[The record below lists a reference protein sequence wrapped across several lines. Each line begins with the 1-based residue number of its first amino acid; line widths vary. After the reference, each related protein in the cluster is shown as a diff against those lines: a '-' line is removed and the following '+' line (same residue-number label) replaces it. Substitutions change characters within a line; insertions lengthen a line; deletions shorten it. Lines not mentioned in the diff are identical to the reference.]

1 MLPRTYEDPPNGDYA
16 AYVDRLTRASPE
28 YQRLQRMLA
37 SAGISGNDSSGA
49 TLDSLDSLLQ
59 PLRGTLDQA
68 RIQTRNQAAQAV
80 ARGSAAPKADQLA
93 AQMAGMFVRPDSKTS
108 SAHRSAQAAAN
119 PQPAAWMGRAG
130 MVLIFLGVALLGLWP
145 TIAGMLLM
153 AGIALAFFTMLQKMR
168 EGA

>member
-37 SAGISGNDSSGA
+37 SAGISGNDSSSA
-49 TLDSLDSLLQ
+49 TMDSLLQ

-68 RIQTRNQAAQAV
+68 RIQARNQAAQAV

-93 AQMAGMFVRPDSKTS
+93 AQMAGMFVRPDNKSL
-108 SAHRSAQAAAN
+108 SASRSAQAAAN

>member
-1 MLPRTYEDPPNGDYA
+1 MDLLIVNARD
-16 AYVDRLTRASPE
+16 
-28 YQRLQRMLA
+28 LA
-37 SAGISGNDSSGA
+37 GK
-49 TLDSLDSLLQ
+49 
-59 PLRGTLDQA
+59 
-68 RIQTRNQAAQAV
+68 AV
-80 ARGSAAPKADQLA
+80 ALAVRDGLIGWIGAPEGAPKA
-93 AQMAGMFVRPDSKTS
+93 AQMAGMFVRPDNKSL
-108 SAHRSAQAAAN
+108 SASRSAQAAAN